1 MHVYWCEVASENP
14 RKRRDVGEAKSS
26 LVKRCDLWHEK
37 NLLPLSVIQSTYLF
51 FGPDNRIPY
60 STKSPSGGVSH
71 PTMVPSNGND
81 ILSCVCV

>member
-1 MHVYWCEVASENP
+1 VSR

-26 LVKRCDLWHEK
+26 LVKRSDLWHEK
-37 NLLPLSVIQSTYLF
+37 NLLPLTYLF